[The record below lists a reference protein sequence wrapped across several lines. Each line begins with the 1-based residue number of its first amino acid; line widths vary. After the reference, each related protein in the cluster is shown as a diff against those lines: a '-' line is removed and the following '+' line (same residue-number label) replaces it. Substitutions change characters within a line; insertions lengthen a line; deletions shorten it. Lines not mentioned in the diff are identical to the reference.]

1 MEHEHE
7 KRQDPEELRQIL
19 DVVSEKVPKLLNELS
34 DSIPKLLGA
43 IRDTIYS
50 QEAGKNMGKAI
61 AVFYKELKEGGI
73 PDELALKM
81 TKDYAQSLDLSKI
94 MSSKG
99 GININTTKETDNEEK

>member
-1 MEHEHE
+1 MEYE
-7 KRQDPEELRQIL
+7 KKQDPEEIRQIL
-19 DVVSEKVPKLLNELS
+19 DIVSEKVPKLLNELS
-34 DSIPKLLGA
+34 DSIPKLLGG

-61 AVFYKELKEGGI
+61 AAFYKELKEGGI

-99 GININTTKETDNEEK
+99 GININTEKRTDEEE

>member
-1 MEHEHE
+1 MEYEHE

-34 DSIPKLLGA
+34 NSIPKLLGGV
-43 IRDTIYS
+43 RDTIYS

-61 AVFYKELKEGGI
+61 ATFYKELKDGGI

-81 TKDYAQSLDLSKI
+81 TEDYAHSLDLSRI
-94 MSSKG
+94 LSSKG
-99 GININTTKETDNEEK
+99 GININTGKETDDRGE